1 MAVAALL
8 LRTAKAASAVGLGA
22 LWIVG
27 CGGGAPLLHPA
38 RTLPM
43 GDVRI
48 ASGVNANVAAGS
60 LGDDLKLARE
70 LAAKD
75 PQSPGPPNT
84 NPAYAKGA
92 LVAAAIGPGLAPFV
106 GARVG
111 AGNNFEGGLAY
122 TGRAVRVD
130 MRKGF
135 DDGNVT
141 YSVGLGL
148 SAALYGR
155 QQGTELTNVDLGA
168 LHGYGGDIPL
178 LVGWE
183 SAGGIYK
190 VWGGVRGGFER
201 DVIETLTS
209 EPKAVTLGNGPIH
222 LDANRYWGGG
232 VVGLATGF
240 RHLHVALELSA
251 AYQFVKGTYNEN
263 NVTVRGVTLAP
274 ATALWWTF

>member
-1 MAVAALL
+1 MRARRSLGVGTVALFLSAL
-8 LRTAKAASAVGLGA
+8 A
-22 LWIVG
+22 G

-38 RTLPM
+38 RTLPT
-43 GDVRI
+43 GDVRV
-48 ASGVNANVAAGS
+48 AGGVSANVAAGS
-60 LGDDLKLARE
+60 LGDDLKNARE

-75 PQSPGPPNT
+75 PLAPGAPAS

-92 LVAAAIGPGLAPFV
+92 LVAAAVAPGLAPFV

-111 AGNNFEGGLAY
+111 VGNNFEGGLAY
-122 TGRAVRVD
+122 TGRGVRVD
-130 MRKGF
+130 MRRGF
-135 DDGNVT
+135 DDGKVT

-155 QQGTELTNVDLGA
+155 QSGTELQNVDLGA

-190 VWGGVRGGFER
+190 VWGGARGGFER

-209 EPKAVTLGNGPIH
+209 EPKDVTVGSAPLH
-222 LDANRYWGGG
+222 LDANRYWAGA

-251 AYQFVKGTYNEN
+251 AYQVVSGNYNEN
-263 NVTVRGVTLAP
+263 KVTIRGVTLAP

>member
-1 MAVAALL
+1 MTGRRSLGVGTAALWL
-8 LRTAKAASAVGLGA
+8 FAISALA
-22 LWIVG
+22 G
-27 CGGGAPLLHPA
+27 CGGGSPLLHPA
-38 RTLPM
+38 RTLPA
-43 GDVRI
+43 GDVRV
-48 ASGVNANVAAGS
+48 AGGVSANVAAGS
-60 LGDDLKLARE
+60 LGDDLRNARE
-70 LAAKD
+70 SATKD
-75 PQSPGPPNT
+75 PLAPGAPGS
-84 NPAYAKGA
+84 NPSYAKGA
-92 LVAAAIGPGLAPFV
+92 LVAAAVAPGLAPFV

-111 AGNNFEGGLAY
+111 VGNHFEGGLSY
-122 TGRAVRVD
+122 TGRGVRVD
-130 MRKGF
+130 MRRGF

-155 QQGTELTNVDLGA
+155 QSGAELQNVDLGA

-190 VWGGVRGGFER
+190 VWGGARGGLEH
-201 DVIETLTS
+201 VIVETLTS
-209 EPKAVTLGNGPIH
+209 EPKDVTIGNTPLH
-222 LDANRYWGGG
+222 LDANRYWAGG

-251 AYQFVKGTYNEN
+251 AYQVVQGNYNEN
-263 NVTVRGVTLAP
+263 KVTVRGVTLAP